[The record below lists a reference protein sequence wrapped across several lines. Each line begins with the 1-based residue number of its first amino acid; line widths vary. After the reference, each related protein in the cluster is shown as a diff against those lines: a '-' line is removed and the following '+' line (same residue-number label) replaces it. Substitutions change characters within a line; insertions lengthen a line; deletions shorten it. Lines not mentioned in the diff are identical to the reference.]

1 MKLDKQNIED
11 LLEVTPFQE
20 GLLVHYLSNPRE
32 SRQYA
37 EQLYLKV
44 EGETLS
50 PEIFKKAWYE
60 IQQSNEILRTVFR
73 WEGLKKPV
81 MAVLK
86 QTELKLDVVDLSGT
100 GEELDT
106 KIAVLRKD
114 DLNQG
119 FNLNEVP
126 FRVKLIKV
134 KPDEYRILVSNHH
147 ILYDG
152 WSTGVILRE
161 FFEAYQALSKG
172 EQVQFESKSKFKE
185 YIQWWKKLDSSNEE
199 SFWKDYLKT
208 FAGKPEIPFANHN
221 TAVSKSGESLTR
233 KHIFDFDDNIVERLK
248 EFSRQEK
255 VTSATVLY
263 SAWALLLAQFN
274 NEDVTIGTTVSTR
287 PNTIKGIENTVGLY
301 INTLPLVVENN
312 SNKSIAQVLGDV
324 QASLN
329 QRAPYEMSSLTGIG
343 EYVQGAK
350 QGFFDSIV
358 VIENYPLDQSLTE
371 NTSALK
377 ITDHYMDYQTHYLLS
392 VVISMFKNIQVT
404 FTYNEHS
411 FTEESLQRIEAY
423 FISIIDFIIKNP
435 DKKVAEIYQVLSN
448 IQQVDGDKVQKEW
461 EPASLIRK
469 YEEQVSS
476 RAIKPAIKGDS
487 GMISYSELDGKVGAL
502 AEMLQEKGIK
512 PQDTVVLY
520 FDTSVEV
527 VTAMLACLKLNATFL
542 PIAPNTPD
550 DRVKY
555 IIANS
560 GAGMV
565 LTDLKNLSK
574 ANYLQ
579 LNLEVVCVSLKAME
593 SSTFKAVESNPDDIA
608 YIIYTSGTTGQPKGV
623 KVKSSGFKNYI
634 LGSIQNYVKEESV
647 SFPLF
652 TSPAFDL
659 TLTSIFVPL
668 VSGNSIVVYHAENN
682 DFLIERVYEENQCD
696 VIKLTPSHLRLLKEK
711 MEQKKEQNGKSSRI
725 KRFIVGGEDF
735 KTSLARQIH
744 DLFHGEIEMYNEYG
758 PTEGTVGCMIHKY
771 DPETD
776 VRKSVSIGA
785 ASVNN
790 QIYVLN
796 EQMEP
801 VVCGQTGEIYIGG
814 AGVADGYVNNEE
826 MTASRFVSNPFGE
839 GNLYKT
845 GDLARQMSD
854 GKLEFLGRDDK
865 QIKLNGYRIELGEIE
880 NKLLQYGQN
889 TEEKEGDFSIA
900 SATEKLRE
908 LHRCTSCLLPEN
920 YPGIEYDDKGV
931 CNICNEFDHYRTQIE
946 SYFRKEDD
954 FEAVAAE
961 MKSNSQEYDCLLL
974 YSGGKDSTYVLY
986 KLIDYGLK
994 VMTYTFDNGYI
1005 SQTAF
1010 KNIEKT
1016 TEKLG
1021 IKHFTISS
1029 DNMKKVFAESLRQS
1043 CSSCHGCWHAIN
1055 TFGVQLANEY
1065 GIKYIISG
1073 LSRGQIYDMRL
1084 EGIFEARVFEEDDI
1098 EKQLTIFRNQF
1109 HSKDNKYSRLLNVS
1123 VNDKLEG
1130 VQFVDFFRYY
1140 NTPISDI
1147 RSYLLSKGWIQ
1158 PKDTGFCSSNCL
1170 INDIGIYTHIKER
1183 GFNFY
1188 TAPLSWDVRLGQAT
1202 REECMEEITAFGSTE
1217 KHVRKVLEEI
1227 EYAKAFEIDEAI
1239 VVKEETEEG
1248 GETLTA
1254 YLVSN
1259 IEPNVSELRTFLR
1272 RELPEYMIPSHF
1284 VQIDSIP
1291 LTSNGKV
1298 DVLALPKTSYNRPKL
1313 GSNFVQPTSAIELKV
1328 TEICREALKIDEIGI
1343 YDNLF
1348 DLGAKSFDLTRIA
1361 NKLSDAFGSKVN
1373 VITLFEKSTVHEL
1386 AKMLNGL
1393 AKKEAEKPQANER
1406 TAPNKLRQRRA
1417 LLNKK

>member
-37 EQLYLKV
+37 EQLYLKL
-44 EGETLS
+44 EGETID
-50 PEIFKKAWYE
+50 PELFIESWAQ

-73 WEGLKKPV
+73 WEGLSKPV

-86 QTELKLDVVDLSGT
+86 KTELKLEVIDLT
-100 GEELDT
+100 KTEGELEE
-106 KIAVLRKD
+106 KIATLRQS
-114 DLNQG
+114 DLNKG
-119 FNLNEVP
+119 FDLNEVP
-126 FRVKLIKV
+126 FRITLIKL
-134 KPDEYRILVSNHH
+134 KADEYRILVSNHH

-152 WSTGVILRE
+152 WSTGVLLRE
-161 FFEAYQALSKG
+161 FFETYQSLVTG
-172 EQVQFESKSKFKE
+172 EIVNFNSKSKYKE
-185 YIQWWKKLDSSNEE
+185 YIQWWKKIDLSNEE
-199 SFWKDYLKT
+199 TFWKDYLKA
-208 FAGKPEIPFANHN
+208 FSGKSEIPFATHGK
-221 TAVSKSGESLTR
+221 AIDRESLTR
-233 KHIFDFDDNIVERLK
+233 KHIFDLDDNMVEKLNT
-248 EFSRQEK
+248 FSRQEK
-255 VTSATVLY
+255 ITGATVLY
-263 SAWALLLAQFN
+263 TAWSLLLAQFN
-274 NEDVTIGTTVSTR
+274 DEDITIGTTVSTR

-301 INTLPLVVENN
+301 INTLPLVVKNDKT
-312 SNKSIAQVLGDV
+312 SSITSVLADV
-324 QASLN
+324 QSSLN
-329 QRAPYEMSSLTGIG
+329 KRAPYEMSSLTGIG

-371 NTSALK
+371 NNSTLK
-377 ITDHYMDYQTHYLLS
+377 ITDHYMDYQTHYPLS
-392 VVISMFKNIQVT
+392 LVISMFNNIQVT
-404 FTYNEHS
+404 FTYNDS
-411 FTEESLQRIEAY
+411 IFTKTALKQIEDY
-423 FISIIDFIIKNP
+423 FIVIVDFIIEHP
-435 DKKVAEIYQVLSN
+435 KKQTADIYEALHQVGSMELDSN
-448 IQQVDGDKVQKEW
+448 QKDW
-461 EPASLIRK
+461 ESLSLIQK
-469 YEEQVSS
+469 FEEQIKERS
-476 RAIKPAIKGDS
+476 IKPAIKGDS
-487 GMISYSELDGKVGAL
+487 GMISYGELDGKVGAL
-502 AEMLQEKGIK
+502 VNMLQEKGVEA
-512 PQDTVVLY
+512 QDNVLLY
-520 FDTSVEV
+520 FDTSAEV
-527 VTAMLACLKLNATFL
+527 IVAMLACMKLNVTFL
-542 PIAPNTPD
+542 PVTSNTPD

-555 IIANS
+555 IVANS
-560 GAGMV
+560 GAKMI
-565 LTDLKNLSK
+565 LTDLKSLSK

-579 LNLEVVCVSLKAME
+579 LDVEVLCVSLQALDSVTMA
-593 SSTFKAVESNPDDIA
+593 SVQSNPEDIA

-623 KVKSSGFKNYI
+623 SVKNSGFKNYI
-634 LGSIQNYVKEESV
+634 LGSVDNYVKGEVV

-668 VSGNSIVVYHAENN
+668 ASGNSIVVYHADNS
-682 DFLIERVYEENQCD
+682 DFLIERVYEDNQCD
-696 VIKLTPSHLRLLKEK
+696 IIKLTPSHLRLLKEK
-711 MEQKKEQNGKSSRI
+711 IDSKKDRNGFKSRL
-725 KRFIVGGEDF
+725 KRLIVGGEDF
-735 KTSLARQIH
+735 KTSLAEQID
-744 DLFHGEIEMYNEYG
+744 DLFDGQIEMYNEYG
-758 PTEGTVGCMIHKY
+758 PTEGTIGCMIHKY
-771 DPETD
+771 DPATD
-776 VRKSVSIGA
+776 LRKSVPIGK

-790 QIYVLN
+790 DIYVLN
-796 EQMEP
+796 DRMQP
-801 VVCGQTGEIYIGG
+801 VVSGQTGDIYIGG
-814 AGVADGYVNNEE
+814 AGVAAGYVNNEE
-826 MTASRFVSNPFGE
+826 MTANRFVLNPFSGKE
-839 GNLYKT
+839 DRLYKT
-845 GDLARQMSD
+845 GDLARVLTD
-854 GKLEFLGRDDK
+854 GNLEFLGRDDK

-880 NKLLQYGQN
+880 SKLLRYGQSV
-889 TEEKEGDFSIA
+889 EDEGTDFSI
-900 SATEKLRE
+900 STATGKLRE
-908 LHRCTSCLLPEN
+908 LHRCSSCLLPEN
-920 YPGIEYDDKGV
+920 YPGIEYDEKGI
-931 CNICNEFDHYRTQIE
+931 CNICNEFEHYSTQIE
-946 SYFRKEDD
+946 SYFRKEED
-954 FEAVAAE
+954 FEQVSAE
-961 MKSNSQEYDCLLL
+961 MKSNSQDYDCLLL

-1005 SQTAF
+1005 SKTAF
-1010 KNIEKT
+1010 KNIEQT
-1016 TEKLG
+1016 TNKLG

-1065 GIKYIISG
+1065 GIKYIVSG

-1123 VNDKLEG
+1123 VNDKLDG

-1147 RSYLLSKGWIQ
+1147 RSYLLSKGWVQ

-1217 KHVRKVLEEI
+1217 KHVKKVLEEI

-1239 VVKEETEEG
+1239 VVKEEDEDGT
-1248 GETLTA
+1248 ETLTA
-1254 YLVSN
+1254 YIVSN

-1284 VQIDSIP
+1284 VQIDHIP

-1298 DVLALPKTSYNRPKL
+1298 DTLALPKTSHNRPKL
-1313 GSNFVQPTSAIELKV
+1313 GSNFVQPSSAVEVKV
-1328 TEICREALKIDEIGI
+1328 TEICLEVLKIDEIGI

-1361 NKLSDAFGSKVN
+1361 NKLSDAFATKVN

-1386 AKMLNGL
+1386 AKMLNNT
-1393 AKKEAEKPQANER
+1393 AKKEAEKSPKTER
-1406 TAPNKLRQRRA
+1406 VSPNKLRQRRA